1 MQSATEFDKVGG
13 ITLTKPVSALA
24 IGTADPIGHK
34 SWATLDTTKSGAGT
48 VVIRFADGTEKTLAS
63 VMLPVPKSKQQNRIH
78 VRVSLSAVDET
89 SVAVEPKAV
98 ESEALDGC

>member
-1 MQSATEFDKVGG
+1 MESATEFDKVNA
-13 ITLTKPVSALA
+13 IVLTKPVSALA
-24 IGTADPIGHK
+24 VGTADPVGHK
-34 SWATLDTTKSGAGT
+34 SWVTLDTARSGAGT

-98 ESEALDGC
+98 ESKVLDG

>member
-1 MQSATEFDKVGG
+1 MESATEFDKVNA
-13 ITLTKPVSALA
+13 IVLTKPVSALA
-24 IGTADPIGHK
+24 VGTADPVGHK
-34 SWATLDTTKSGAGT
+34 SWVTLDTTKSGAGV

-98 ESEALDGC
+98 ESKVLDG